1 MRVVCDQKNVFPFDG
16 EHVHFMQASDKSVT
30 SSQFMPGEG
39 IVKPAESKPEPKVE
53 ILIQKSTV
61 SEENAEEEEE
71 EGEVFEIHAIEEA
84 ELSEAAPDGGTEEN
98 SSAKPVQAEEVDPT
112 DFRERIKRRLQKA
125 LQNKKK

>member
-39 IVKPAESKPEPKVE
+39 IVKPAEPKPEAKVE
-53 ILIQKSTV
+53 ILIQKSAAND
-61 SEENAEEEEE
+61 ENAGEEEE
-71 EGEVFEIHAIEEA
+71 EGEVFEIHEIEEA
-84 ELSEAAPDGGTEEN
+84 ALSEAAADGGTEEN
-98 SSAKPVQAEEVDPT
+98 STPKPAQTEEVDPS